1 MYVWNNFAGHDSEC
15 HFLISGAFQ
24 LYDID
29 GDGTITY
36 DEMLQIFQSFY
47 KTTGEIV
54 KLLMDEDT
62 PKKVRMPFVALPQ
75 QLPQYQLH
83 LRQQRV
89 EKIFKKLDRDK
100 DARLTY
106 DEFVEGS
113 KQDPMIVQVWTIAR
127 SSHSLCT

>member
-1 MYVWNNFAGHDSEC
+1 MYVWSNFAGHDSEC

-62 PKKVRMPFVALPQ
+62 PEKVRMPFVALPQ

-89 EKIFKKLDRDK
+89 DKIFKKMDRDK